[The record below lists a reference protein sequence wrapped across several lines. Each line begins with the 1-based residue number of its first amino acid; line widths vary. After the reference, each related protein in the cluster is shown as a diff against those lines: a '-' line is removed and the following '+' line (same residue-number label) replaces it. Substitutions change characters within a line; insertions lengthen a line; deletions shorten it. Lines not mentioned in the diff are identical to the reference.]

1 MAWEKIE
8 ASVLEWIASNPDLWD
23 DSSDND
29 DDGEQHHH
37 TLIRES
43 KLPGPER
50 VAEIMRGHPRR
61 FRELLR
67 LTQPTFLQLV
77 CELKQGGL
85 KDEKDVT
92 VEEKVMYALMVLG
105 HGWNT
110 RNVQEFFIR
119 SATSICRYVGEV
131 VDAINRLAKKY
142 ITMPKVEENK
152 WIESRSDLYP
162 YFAGALGAVDG
173 THIPAILPVKE
184 QAPFRNRGGGLT
196 QNVLA
201 AVDWHGRFI
210 FTLVGWE
217 GSAHDG
223 RLWADAKAR
232 GFKLPLGYYVL
243 GDAGFPTERM
253 VLTPYRRVRYHL
265 KEWGSRAKRP
275 RTAKELFNRR
285 HSSARSIIERTFGVL
300 KARFRI
306 LTAMRPYSYKKQ
318 CSMVQACFV
327 LHNFIRH
334 HSQDEGFDLLPVR
347 QQGVQAPLHDD
358 GQDDVADDIDVD
370 IRDFRDKIAEWMFR
384 DYQQRL
390 QATDSTS

>member
-8 ASVLEWIASNPDLWD
+8 ESVWEWKASNPDLWD
-23 DSSDND
+23 DD
-29 DDGEQHHH
+29 DDDVEQIHH
-37 TLIRES
+37 TWLRES
-43 KLPGPER
+43 RLPGPER

-67 LTQPTFLQLV
+67 LTQPTFVQLV
-77 CELKQGGL
+77 CELKEGGL
-85 KDEKDVT
+85 QDEKDSS
-92 VEEKVMYALMVLG
+92 VEEKVMYTLMVLG

-110 RNVQEFFIR
+110 RNIQEFFIR
-119 SATSICRYVGEV
+119 SATSICRYVGQV
-131 VDAINRLAKKY
+131 VDAINRLSKKY
-142 ITMPKVEENK
+142 ITMPKVEENT

-162 YFAGALGAVDG
+162 YFAGAVGAVDG
-173 THIPAILPVKE
+173 THIPAILPVKD

-232 GFKLPLGYYVL
+232 GFTLPMGYYVL
-243 GDAGFPTERM
+243 GDAGFPAERM

-285 HSSARSIIERTFGVL
+285 HSSARSIIERTFGVV

-318 CSMVQACFV
+318 CNMVQACFV

-334 HSQDEGFDLLPVR
+334 HSQDSGEDFQQIIPEGAQNAGL
-347 QQGVQAPLHDD
+347 GD
-358 GQDDVADDIDVD
+358 GQDDDADNCDVD
-370 IRDFRDKIAEWMFR
+370 IRDFRDKIAEMMFR
-384 DYQQRL
+384 DYQLRVN
-390 QATDSTS
+390 ATERDP